1 METGNGSAKYF
12 ITWKGI
18 LSFSSKVS
26 EYNGI
31 RQLENKIINWKW
43 LLESKVDRLT
53 FSILLRFYPIMS
65 LS

>member
-31 RQLENKIINWKW
+31 WQLENKIINWK
-43 LLESKVDRLT
+43 DRLT